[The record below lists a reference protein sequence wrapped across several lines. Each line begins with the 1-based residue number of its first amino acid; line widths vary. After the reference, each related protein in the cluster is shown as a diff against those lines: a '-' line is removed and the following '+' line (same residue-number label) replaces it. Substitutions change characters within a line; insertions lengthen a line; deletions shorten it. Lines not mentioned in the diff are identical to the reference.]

1 MHKEG
6 WEGTFDPGTNSHT
19 KSLGS
24 SKFDSG
30 SNSVWE
36 VIESANPA
44 PFLGAAEKV
53 PLRRAS
59 VDSGSP
65 GAHATI
71 VQPACGASVP
81 AGLKQEGKKAEPD
94 GYMRNKN
101 MRNLGSSKFDGG
113 DSSAT
118 VWDEI
123 NRSTDMK
130 STAYNDISVA

>member
-44 PFLGAAEKV
+44 PFLGATEKV

-59 VDSGSP
+59 VDSGSL

-71 VQPACGASVP
+71 VQPAGGASVP
-81 AGLKQEGKKAEPD
+81 AGLKQGEQRVIPVLLNTS
-94 GYMRNKN
+94 YLF
-101 MRNLGSSKFDGG
+101 NLRQSFQPALG
-113 DSSAT
+113 
-118 VWDEI
+118 
-123 NRSTDMK
+123 NRS
-130 STAYNDISVA
+130 IC